1 MRTWINCHRERLL
14 SNPVCSTETVLILRA
29 LSNFE
34 SLYLSRS
41 SNRLNEAVGQAFSGG
56 ARAPPGMSEGINIA
70 RTVAN
75 ELDSAK
81 FDPLLVQSV
90 ARYAVA
96 SLELMLTRLDAS
108 VSGNI
113 VPPSLPV
120 QLICALLR
128 SRESAPRP
136 AWLVPS

>member
-1 MRTWINCHRERLL
+1 M
-14 SNPVCSTETVLILRA
+14 
-29 LSNFE
+29 SNFE

-56 ARAPPGMSEGINIA
+56 VRAPPGMSEGINIA

-96 SLELMLTRLDAS
+96 SLELMLTRLDSS
-108 VSGNI
+108 VRSTWCHR
-113 VPPSLPV
+113 LDPV
-120 QLICALLR
+120 R
-128 SRESAPRP
+128 
-136 AWLVPS
+136 